1 MTDLL
6 LEKVDYGS
14 LTAKQKEIYNFQKIA
29 ADLADYGFNCIKLPD
44 DWKGADFI
52 ACRTDGLTI
61 RVQLKSR
68 PTIQKKYLDKDLW
81 MAFRVDGRWYLV
93 RHDTLIRIVAETIPA
108 LQSTS
113 WQTGGTY
120 SWPRPSKQLLN
131 ALNKYVL

>member
-61 RVQLKSR
+61 MVQLKSR

-93 RHDTLIRIVAETIPA
+93 RHDTLIRIVAETTPA

-113 WQTGGTY
+113 C
-120 SWPRPSKQLLN
+120 
-131 ALNKYVL
+131 